1 MSENALKSRIAELW
15 SEQSVGLISP
25 DIPLLSNLSVFDNIS
40 LVSRYHTDEK
50 DKEIRSVILQQLDI
64 LHIRG
69 LKFEKPFQLDSETIF
84 KVKLLRALRLK
95 NSITII
101 DRPFVM
107 LNNIADISPVMT
119 MLKSLGEYIG
129 ECVFFDFDWNKSKY

>member
-1 MSENALKSRIAELW
+1 MSEAELKARAAALCK
-15 SEQSVGLISP
+15 ERTVGLVSP
-25 DIPLLSNLSVFDNIS
+25 DIPLLSNLSVYDNIA

-64 LHIRG
+64 LHIRS

-84 KVKLLRALRLK
+84 KVKLLRAMRLRDSL
-95 NSITII
+95 TII

-107 LNNIADISPVMT
+107 LNNIADITPVMT
-119 MLKSLGEYIG
+119 MLKSLEEYVG